1 MIILDTNV
9 LSELMRLQPSP
20 VVRTWIGRQVP
31 DELCTTAVTV
41 AEIRYGLERLP
52 DGGRKASLVAAV
64 TEVFIALGEYIYPFD
79 TNAAFAYAQI
89 VARRDGLG
97 LPIEGFDAQI
107 AAICQTRGAALATR
121 NGKDFEETGVDV
133 VDPWQETA

>member
-9 LSELMRLQPSP
+9 LSELMRPQPSP
-20 VVRTWIGRQVP
+20 VVRDWIGRQAS
-31 DELCTTAVTV
+31 DELCTTAITV

-52 DGGRKASLVAAV
+52 DGGRKASLVAAA

-79 TNAAFAYAQI
+79 INAAFAYAQI

-121 NGKDFEETGVDV
+121 NGKDFEETGVHV

>member
-9 LSELMRLQPSP
+9 LSELMRPEPSP
-20 VVRTWIGRQVP
+20 LVRGWVGRQVP

-52 DGGRKASLVAAV
+52 DGRRKASLVATA
-64 TEVFIALGEYIYPFD
+64 TEVFTALGEYIYPFD
-79 TNAAFAYAQI
+79 ADAAFAYAQI
-89 VARRDGLG
+89 VARRDSLG

-107 AAICQTRGAALATR
+107 AAICQTRGAPLATR
-121 NGKDFEETGVDV
+121 NSEDFEETGIDV
-133 VDPWQETA
+133 VNPWQETA